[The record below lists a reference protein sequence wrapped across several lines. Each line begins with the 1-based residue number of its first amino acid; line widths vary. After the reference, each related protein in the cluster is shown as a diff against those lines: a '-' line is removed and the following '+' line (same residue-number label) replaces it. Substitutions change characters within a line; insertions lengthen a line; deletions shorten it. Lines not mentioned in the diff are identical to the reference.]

1 MFQREHWE
9 QDADLRQ
16 EITDKLQGRAS
27 WSSRVS
33 GHIGSHF
40 FIGFMA
46 AFGNDTPAARFAL
59 SIFEIYF
66 IVAFPLWA
74 IPLSYIAGCCL
85 YCPANQEPGT
95 PQ

>member
-1 MFQREHWE
+1 MQ
-9 QDADLRQ
+9 
-16 EITDKLQGRAS
+16 TCGRKSLTNYRGGLLGVLVYLVISA
-27 WSSRVS
+27 V
-33 GHIGSHF
+33 IF